1 MHLPTATALALLP
14 LSWFSTSQSSYKW
27 KQVRLPYSPAQT
39 SQGLPILLK
48 LKKPVSFQCT
58 PGLCD
63 LLAPPSCAFIS
74 FGYLTPFLPDS
85 HLPSLL
91 PVSCGQPLQRLFL
104 LLRILFSLKAASL
117 SYSIPSFRS
126 LLKCWFFLTHF
137 SFDILKTVRSPSSME
152 LPSLI
157 SCLCYSINIMTFYY
171 ACIIIDVCI
180 GYLSPSN
187 YKLDGDRDCAS
198 FLHYYIHNISNSAWY
213 TRGNL

>member
-1 MHLPTATALALLP
+1 M
-14 LSWFSTSQSSYKW
+14 
-27 KQVRLPYSPAQT
+27 
-39 SQGLPILLK
+39 
-48 LKKPVSFQCT
+48 SFQST

-74 FGYLTPFLPDS
+74 SLDTWLLFFQTVIFLLSFQWAVDSLCRGSFFYLEYYFPWKLHLFLTLFLPSDLCS
-85 HLPSLL
+85 N
-91 PVSCGQPLQRLFL
+91 VDF
-104 LLRILFSLKAASL
+104 FS
-117 SYSIPSFRS
+117 
-126 LLKCWFFLTHF
+126 THF

>member
-1 MHLPTATALALLP
+1 MWRNQVKWMGSFKHSQWRARSRPEIYSSLYHYLLSGLCIYLLLQPWRFYHCPDLVHL
-14 LSWFSTSQSSYKW
+14 
-27 KQVRLPYSPAQT
+27 SPATNENKLDYLTPLLRT

-48 LKKPVSFQCT
+48 LKKPVSFQST

-91 PVSCGQPLQRLFL
+91 PVSRGQPLQRLFL

-126 LLKCWFFLTHF
+126 LLKCWFFF
-137 SFDILKTVRSPSSME
+137 
-152 LPSLI
+152 
-157 SCLCYSINIMTFYY
+157 NTF
-171 ACIIIDVCI
+171 
-180 GYLSPSN
+180 
-187 YKLDGDRDCAS
+187 
-198 FLHYYIHNISNSAWY
+198 
-213 TRGNL
+213 